1 MRIIDLKCLAFS
13 IVAGSLACG
22 GVVEPDRDTEAPLQ
36 TDRLSYSFVADDRGF
51 YSTGTFELEVSNT
64 SGKPAY
70 LTRGDRQ
77 LELVLEGF
85 ENGEWVTVWAQS
97 IGDGAAGLRLDPGES
112 ATFAAEIDGFL
123 PGACECS
130 PIISFD
136 DGLYRLRIAQGYVEL
151 LEEEPF
157 ETGEELPTEHRV
169 SNRFFVDSPR

>member
-1 MRIIDLKCLAFS
+1 MDLKYLLLPV
-13 IVAGSLACG
+13 VAGPLACG
-22 GVVEPDRDTEAPLQ
+22 GVLEPERDTEAPLQ
-36 TDRLSYSFVADDRGF
+36 TDRLSYSFTSDDRGF
-51 YSTGTFELEVSNT
+51 YSTGTFELEVTNT
-64 SGKPAY
+64 SGRPAY

-97 IGDGAAGLRLDPGES
+97 IGDDGGAALRLGPGES
-112 ATFAAEIDGFL
+112 ATFDAEIDGFL

-151 LEEEPF
+151 LDEEPF

-169 SNRFFVDSPR
+169 SNRFYVDSPR